1 MNELNDIIKDY
12 LQAKET
18 DYAIMI
24 TGDWGCGKT
33 YYLNHELK
41 DFVQLQV
48 CPKLDEKF
56 SLANISLYGI
66 SSPEDFHYRVFLGLN
81 SWAKN
86 KIIGTFASIGTKAAE
101 FFGVNL
107 DKKDTESLTFISDN
121 TVLVFDD
128 LERISQDKISVKE
141 VLGLINDYSENNHY
155 KVIIVCNES
164 IFEGKIN
171 GVKRHDEYWRY
182 KEKTIRYTYKFEAN
196 ISNVYD
202 NIISKIENDEYK
214 KYLNDNKSF
223 ILSLFELGGKRNL
236 RTLKFYLDSLSKPF
250 SHIPNVKYK
259 NEILRTLTVTIM
271 IYVTEYKNGQGKEK
285 LDELKAKYEIEF
297 GDMWSNMPKQ
307 DNPNENEPSYSDH
320 VAEVY
325 GDYYRNE
332 MDRIPFII
340 DYLITGYFAQDIY
353 TIWVKEKNQALENA
367 EVKPQYQLYRELASP
382 ATIDD
387 DTLVEKL
394 KLMIHYVSEGKYSIV
409 DIMNVYA
416 LLIKYNW
423 IGIEGVTI
431 DDSVNKIFV
440 DAIDRFKDS
449 WTYIPDLQFRIPI
462 WDEKDKG
469 KEGYKK
475 YDALKTHLLQM
486 NYQSRLT
493 DQKSECNEFLRK
505 AENGDVEGIRHY
517 REKYE
522 NRISLSGIDWTRI
535 RNVLENGKNDI
546 ACELATCIQFLIPD
560 ASFVHS
566 DDLEPIKRNLMKW
579 LNDYTQRQDKRVRR
593 VYILELKQHFDKLM
607 SNH

>member
-1 MNELNDIIKDY
+1 
-12 LQAKET
+12 
-18 DYAIMI
+18 
-24 TGDWGCGKT
+24 
-33 YYLNHELK
+33 
-41 DFVQLQV
+41 
-48 CPKLDEKF
+48 
-56 SLANISLYGI
+56 
-66 SSPEDFHYRVFLGLN
+66 
-81 SWAKN
+81 
-86 KIIGTFASIGTKAAE
+86 
-101 FFGVNL
+101 
-107 DKKDTESLTFISDN
+107 
-121 TVLVFDD
+121 
-128 LERISQDKISVKE
+128 
-141 VLGLINDYSENNHY
+141 
-155 KVIIVCNES
+155 
-164 IFEGKIN
+164 
-171 GVKRHDEYWRY
+171 
-182 KEKTIRYTYKFEAN
+182 
-196 ISNVYD
+196 
-202 NIISKIENDEYK
+202 
-214 KYLNDNKSF
+214 
-223 ILSLFELGGKRNL
+223 
-236 RTLKFYLDSLSKPF
+236 
-250 SHIPNVKYK
+250 
-259 NEILRTLTVTIM
+259 M

-297 GDMWSNMPKQ
+297 GDIWSNMPKQ